1 LYPWIIPPCW
11 WGGGALQDTLTLWE
25 DNGTHVTWV
34 GGVSGTTNVNR
45 NRNIYIVA
53 FFVRTQFLILTIP
66 PSCVVPTMGALA
78 GPLAMLL
85 KALIE
90 MSYFVNFL
98 KPVSC
103 TFVVAQPFTVKL
115 LLWLTPEV
123 DDECS
128 DHVTIYPS
136 KSPLQDSFG
145 GD

>member
-1 LYPWIIPPCW
+1 MGRMLLESVVFPVLRMRIEI
-11 WGGGALQDTLTLWE
+11 E
-25 DNGTHVTWV
+25 
-34 GGVSGTTNVNR
+34 
-45 NRNIYIVA
+45 IYIYCCF

-115 LLWLTPEV
+115 LL
-123 DDECS
+123 
-128 DHVTIYPS
+128 
-136 KSPLQDSFG
+136 
-145 GD
+145 